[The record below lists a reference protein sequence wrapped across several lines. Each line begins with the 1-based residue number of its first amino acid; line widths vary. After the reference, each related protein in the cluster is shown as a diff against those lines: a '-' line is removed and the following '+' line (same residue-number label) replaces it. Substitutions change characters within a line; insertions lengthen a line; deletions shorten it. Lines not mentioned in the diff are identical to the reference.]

1 MWTTAIIYINI
12 ISGKKYLTPCRLSS
26 FSEIPQKYCSL
37 FGITYYLNQI
47 IIPWRKYIYL
57 FNLFSAFSETVQ
69 TILKPVE
76 VLIGDY
82 EKMIFYNWVFL
93 KNILLAPLRGKITE
107 QSLSV
112 WYSLK
117 GTNWWKIRKIY
128 NMHCGY
134 YLYLLQVNDKFQKKP
149 SSSVIISQK
158 YRKFHSSTLL
168 QGVH

>member
-1 MWTTAIIYINI
+1 MLTTATIHINL

-26 FSEIPQKYCSL
+26 FSEIPQNYCSL
-37 FGITYYLNQI
+37 FGITYYLN
-47 IIPWRKYIYL
+47 PKYVKSLYLGANIFIYL
-57 FNLFSAFSETVQ
+57 FYFLAFSETVK

-76 VLIGDY
+76 VIGDY

-117 GTNWWKIRKIY
+117 GT
-128 NMHCGY
+128 
-134 YLYLLQVNDKFQKKP
+134 D
-149 SSSVIISQK
+149 
-158 YRKFHSSTLL
+158 
-168 QGVH
+168 